1 MLANSRTLMTSAI
14 RDIFEG
20 QADEIHPSI
29 FEVYNKSYHGAIT
42 SVFGTKETE
51 LSQLFKL
58 NLSKLAACKSFQVTG
73 LLMQARTQFD
83 RWEDYAKV
91 ARGIV
96 NEYNR
101 YQRTEFNTIVARA
114 RTAKQFL
121 KFLDEKDVMPNL
133 KWLPTV
139 SVTPRDIHVILVNTV
154 RPIDDPLWQLHQPGN
169 LYGCKCDWENTS
181 EPVTDSPIGEL
192 PKPARGL
199 EGNPAVTGEIF
210 TERHS
215 YYDAIREKWGHIP
228 KLGVL
233 LQPDKLV
240 YVNRPMSDGGAIKVH
255 YNALDE
261 YDDANIEIAETLYNN
276 GYKNIRMLP
285 EIHAKEHELRL
296 RYYGERWSK
305 QTKCPDAIIN
315 GVVVEFKRAVWRR
328 IHERIRQAAEKS
340 NIVVIKSTDMLEE
353 SFIKHTL
360 EVQMSIK
367 GRDHVRE
374 IILINADGKLYKSTR
389 HGSQN

>member
-1 MLANSRTLMTSAI
+1 MTSAI

-20 QADEIHPSI
+20 QVDPMHRSI
-29 FEVYNKSYHGAIT
+29 FEVYNKNYHGAIT
-42 SVFGTKETE
+42 SVFGTKDTE

-58 NLSKLAACKSFQVTG
+58 NLSKFAACKSFEVTG
-73 LLMQARTQFD
+73 RLIEARKQFD

-121 KFLDEKDVMPNL
+121 KFLDEKDVLPNL

-181 EPVTDSPIGEL
+181 EPVTDSPLGEL

-215 YYDAIREKWGHIP
+215 YYDAIQEKWGHIP

-240 YVNRPMSDGGAIKVH
+240 YINRPMPDGGAIKVH

-261 YDDANIEIAETLYNN
+261 YDDANRNIAETLYNN

-285 EIHAKEHELRL
+285 EVYAKEYELRR
-296 RYYGERWSK
+296 RYYGERWAK
-305 QTKCPDAIIN
+305 ITGCPDALIDGEI
-315 GVVVEFKRAVWRR
+315 VEFKLSSKRGLSKRVRD
-328 IHERIRQAAEKS
+328 AAAKS
-340 NIVVIKSTDMLEE
+340 DIVIIMTREVIGKDYIMRFLHGRMKEH
-353 SFIKHTL
+353 KHL
-360 EVQMSIK
+360 K
-367 GRDHVRE
+367 E
-374 IILINADGKLYKSTR
+374 IIVINADGTLYKVPR
-389 HGSQN
+389 GDVK

>member
-1 MLANSRTLMTSAI
+1 MTSAI

-29 FEVYNKSYHGAIT
+29 FEVYNKNYHGAIT
-42 SVFGTKETE
+42 SVFGTKDTE

-58 NLSKLAACKSFQVTG
+58 NLSKFAACKSFEVTG
-73 LLMQARTQFD
+73 RLVEARKQFD

-121 KFLDEKDVMPNL
+121 KFLEEKDVLPNL

-154 RPIDDPLWQLHQPGN
+154 RPIDDPLWQIHQPGN

-181 EPVTDSPIGEL
+181 EPVTDSPLGEL

-215 YYDAIREKWGHIP
+215 YYDYIREQRRHVP

-233 LQPDKLV
+233 MQPDKLV
-240 YVNRPMSDGGAIKVH
+240 YINRPTPDGGTIQVH
-255 YNALDE
+255 YNALQE
-261 YDDANIEIAETLYNN
+261 YDEINRPIAETLHRN
-276 GYKNIRMLP
+276 GYRNIRMLP
-285 EIHAKEHELRL
+285 EIHVSQNELRR
-296 RYYGERWSK
+296 RYYGDRWAA
-305 QTKCPDAIIN
+305 QTGCPDAEI
-315 GVVVEFKRAVWRR
+315 GGEMVEFKWSSKRNLRQRA
-328 IHERIRQAAEKS
+328 IDAAAKS
-340 NIVVIKSTDMLEE
+340 DVVVIRSREKLEE
-353 SFIKHTL
+353 WYIHRFLEGRIKDKEL
-360 EVQMSIK
+360 QNVK
-367 GRDHVRE
+367 E
-374 IILINADGKLYKSTR
+374 IILINADGKVYKLPR
-389 HGSQN
+389 RDAE

>member
-20 QADEIHPSI
+20 QADEIHPAI
-29 FEVYNKSYHGAIT
+29 FEVYNKNYHGAIT
-42 SVFGTKETE
+42 SVFGTKDTE

-73 LLMQARTQFD
+73 LLMQARAQYS
-83 RWEDYAKV
+83 RWEDYAKA

-121 KFLDEKDVMPNL
+121 KFLEEKDVLPNL

-215 YYDAIREKWGHIP
+215 YYDYIREQRRHIP
-228 KLGVL
+228 ELGVL
-233 LQPDKLV
+233 MQPDKLAFLNKTV
-240 YVNRPMSDGGAIKVH
+240 AGKTVQVH
-255 YNALDE
+255 YNALAE
-261 YDDANIEIAETLYNN
+261 FEDANRGITEILLQN
-276 GYKNIRMLP
+276 GYENIRLLP
-285 EIHAKEHELRL
+285 QIHASQTELRR
-296 RYYGERWSK
+296 RYYGERWAA
-305 QTKCPDAIIN
+305 QTGCPDAEIN
-315 GVVVEFKRAVWRR
+315 GVATEFKRAVRRR
-328 IHERIRQAAEKS
+328 IHERIRQAAAKS
-340 NIVVIKSTDMLEE
+340 EIVVVESKEMLTEDYIRRLLDEQAKREE
-353 SFIKHTL
+353 L
-360 EVQMSIK
+360 
-367 GRDHVRE
+367 GHVRE
-374 IILINADGKLYKSTR
+374 IILINADGKLYKTTGR
-389 HGSQN
+389 GGQK

>member
-1 MLANSRTLMTSAI
+1 MR
-14 RDIFEG
+14 RG
-20 QADEIHPSI
+20 
-29 FEVYNKSYHGAIT
+29 
-42 SVFGTKETE
+42 
-51 LSQLFKL
+51 
-58 NLSKLAACKSFQVTG
+58 
-73 LLMQARTQFD
+73 
-83 RWEDYAKV
+83 
-91 ARGIV
+91 RGIV

-139 SVTPRDIHVILVNTV
+139 SVTPRDIHVILVDTV

-181 EPVTDSPIGEL
+181 EPVTDSPLGEL

-215 YYDAIREKWGHIP
+215 YYDYIREQRRHIP
-228 KLGVL
+228 ELGVL
-233 LQPDKLV
+233 MQPDKLV
-240 YVNRPMSDGGAIKVH
+240 YVNRPMPDGGAIKVH

-261 YDDANIEIAETLYNN
+261 YDDANRNIAETLYNN

-285 EIHAKEHELRL
+285 EVHVKEQELRR
-296 RYYGERWSK
+296 RYYGERWAK
-305 QTKCPDAIIN
+305 ITGCPDAEIN
-315 GVVVEFKRAVWRR
+315 GEMVEFKLSSKRGLSERVKDAAV
-328 IHERIRQAAEKS
+328 KS
-340 NIVVIKSTDMLEE
+340 DIVIIMTRVTLGED
-353 SFIKHTL
+353 FIMRFLQGRMKNFKHL
-360 EVQMSIK
+360 K
-367 GRDHVRE
+367 E
-374 IILINADGKLYKSTR
+374 IILINADGKLYKVPR
-389 HGSQN
+389 RDVK